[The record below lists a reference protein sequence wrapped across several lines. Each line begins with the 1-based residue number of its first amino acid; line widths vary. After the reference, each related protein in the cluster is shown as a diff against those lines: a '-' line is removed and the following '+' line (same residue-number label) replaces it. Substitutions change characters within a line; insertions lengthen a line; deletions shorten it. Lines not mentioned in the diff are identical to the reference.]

1 MRVSKQCKRR
11 GKVIEGGR
19 WAVKFRQQ
27 RRENSPIPARQVHLN
42 VDPSSLTSSY
52 RTTLTAASGSAR
64 TSLSSSSF
72 LCSIWIILAEH
83 RSVAASDVYVLPSG
97 YLLSEMSEAS
107 LQLPSCAFSLAPP
120 PLPDGRA
127 APARPTGGCDPLDPL
142 DPLDGL
148 AARDARLL
156 LDGNDAA

>member
-1 MRVSKQCKRR
+1 M
-11 GKVIEGGR
+11 
-19 WAVKFRQQ
+19 
-27 RRENSPIPARQVHLN
+27 
-42 VDPSSLTSSY
+42 
-52 RTTLTAASGSAR
+52 
-64 TSLSSSSF
+64 
-72 LCSIWIILAEH
+72 
-83 RSVAASDVYVLPSG
+83 AASDVYVLPSG